1 MHIIFIAN
9 IISVLALGTQVMA
22 YGKCRDSS
30 ATKTDVGFG
39 AIYDATVA
47 KWVGRIY
54 PEDWRPQAAVCLSDP
69 DCEIKRF

>member
-39 AIYDATVA
+39 AIYDATA
-47 KWVGRIY
+47 ANWVGKIY
-54 PEDWRPQAAVCLSDP
+54 PNDYEDQAAVCLHDLEL
-69 DCEIKRF
+69 EIERI